1 MPEFLQSERALKSAY
16 SARSMNAAA
25 YLTSQGWPGS
35 GHALHPDGRGISK
48 PLLVSKKTNVLGVGK
63 KAQDAYADQW
73 WSRAFDET
81 LSSLNSPT
89 TYKKASTTDG
99 AKAELPTVAPS
110 RWTTNGGLY
119 GGFVR
124 GQGLKGTMGALVEVN
139 ETITGTRP
147 PIKRR
152 RLDNAG
158 EGGAE
163 RDRNPTETRVT
174 NRTSA
179 HPSAAEN
186 TKDGDASDATTVAL
200 AKVSPL
206 RRLKSTLYTS
216 PGELTKKSTTD
227 LDESKIEA
235 SILPESTLYPK
246 QAVASLNL
254 NNPDNSKV
262 IDRGKPSKR
271 RKNGKKR
278 RWAEQGLIED
288 SASIGHKT
296 EPHVDHQNK
305 KRKRKRRKDGG
316 ARNNSRLCHT
326 P

>member
-1 MPEFLQSERALKSAY
+1 
-16 SARSMNAAA
+16 MNAAA

-63 KAQDAYADQW
+63 KAHDAYADQW

-81 LSSLNSPT
+81 LSSLNNPT

-99 AKAELPTVAPS
+99 AKAELPIIAPS

-119 GGFVR
+119 GGFVK

-139 ETITGTRP
+139 ETIMGTHP

-163 RDRNPTETRVT
+163 RNRNPTETHVT
-174 NRTSA
+174 KRTSA
-179 HPSAAEN
+179 HPSAAEI

-206 RRLKSTLYTS
+206 RKPTSTLDNP
-216 PGELTKKSTTD
+216 PGELTKNSTTC

-235 SILPESTLYPK
+235 SILAESTLHPK
-246 QAVASLNL
+246 QAGIMEYNSASLNL
-254 NNPDNSKV
+254 NTPDNSKL

-271 RKNGKKR
+271 HNNGKER
-278 RWAEQGLIED
+278 TWGDQDLIED
-288 SASIGHKT
+288 SASIGQKT
-296 EPHVDHQNK
+296 EQHIDHQSK
-305 KRKRKRRKDGG
+305 KRQRKRRKDGG
-316 ARNNSRLCHT
+316 ARNNSRLSYT
-326 P
+326 R

>member
-1 MPEFLQSERALKSAY
+1 
-16 SARSMNAAA
+16 MNAAA

-35 GHALHPDGRGISK
+35 GHALHPNGKGISK

-63 KAQDAYADQW
+63 KAHDAYADQW

-81 LSSLNSPT
+81 LSSLNNPT

-99 AKAELPTVAPS
+99 AKAELPIIAPS

-139 ETITGTRP
+139 ETIMGTHP

-163 RDRNPTETRVT
+163 RNRNPTETHVT
-174 NRTSA
+174 KRTSA
-179 HPSAAEN
+179 HPSAAEI

-206 RRLKSTLYTS
+206 RKPKSTLDTP

-235 SILPESTLYPK
+235 SILAESTLHPK
-246 QAVASLNL
+246 QAGIMGYNSASLNL
-254 NNPDNSKV
+254 NTPENSKL

-271 RKNGKKR
+271 RNNGKER
-278 RWAEQGLIED
+278 TWADQGLIED

-296 EPHVDHQNK
+296 EPHIDHRSK
-305 KRKRKRRKDGG
+305 KRQRKRRKDGG
-316 ARNNSRLCHT
+316 ARNNSRL
-326 P
+326 

>member
-1 MPEFLQSERALKSAY
+1 
-16 SARSMNAAA
+16 MNAAA

-35 GHALHPDGRGISK
+35 GHALHPDGKGISK

-63 KAQDAYADQW
+63 KAHDAYADQW

-81 LSSLNSPT
+81 LSSLNNPT

-99 AKAELPTVAPS
+99 AKAELPIIAPS

-119 GGFVR
+119 GSFVR
-124 GQGLKGTMGALVEVN
+124 GQALKGTMGALVEVN
-139 ETITGTRP
+139 ETIMGSHST
-147 PIKRR
+147 IKRR

-163 RDRNPTETRVT
+163 RNRNPTETHVT
-174 NRTSA
+174 KRTSA
-179 HPSAAEN
+179 HPSAAEI
-186 TKDGDASDATTVAL
+186 TKDGDASDATTRAL

-206 RRLKSTLYTS
+206 RKPKSTLYTP

-235 SILPESTLYPK
+235 SILPESILYPK
-246 QAVASLNL
+246 QAAASLNL
-254 NNPDNSKV
+254 NYPDSSKL

-271 RKNGKKR
+271 RKNEKER
-278 RWAEQGLIED
+278 RWGKQGLIEN

-296 EPHVDHQNK
+296 EPHVDHRNK